1 MERRPGLFNRLAAT
15 MRGDSGGVR
24 QESSAISEFIPGRV
38 PWFWYRQV
46 HAQGS
51 KKMRWQWLGVSV
63 VVTALW
69 ACLAFGQEPAPEA
82 AAPPAGDSIPEVIEQ
97 KVEEIGS
104 AMNQNQAVREISAG
118 VLDPIYKVAENIGQN
133 QPWFY
138 WVAFAVMAAGVV
150 SFAGQVVFTK
160 FLLLFK
166 GSLNFREILSDLLG
180 LAISVVG
187 LVLTTQAAA
196 ENSQFTSTPAKVVS
210 AAAVGVVAGIV
221 FWIWG
226 TSQEFRAARRG
237 PEAKSEA
244 DRPRMR

>member
-1 MERRPGLFNRLAAT
+1 M
-15 MRGDSGGVR
+15 
-24 QESSAISEFIPGRV
+24 Q
-38 PWFWYRQV
+38 
-46 HAQGS
+46 
-51 KKMRWQWLGVSV
+51 WQWLGTSAV
-63 VVTALW
+63 VVGLW
-69 ACLAFGQEPAPEA
+69 ACMALGQDPGPDATT
-82 AAPPAGDSIPEVIEQ
+82 PPAASSAQEVAGSVQEAIGN
-97 KVEEIGS
+97 KAEEFGN
-104 AMNQNQAVREISAG
+104 AMNQSQAVKEISAG

-221 FWIWG
+221 FWMWG
-226 TSQEFRAARRG
+226 TSQEFRAVRRA
-237 PEAKSEA
+237 PDAKPDG